1 MRTPK
6 GSGMVGEH
14 QGEHQ
19 FPPESA
25 RKGRRCKLIPMTAQ
39 EAAPQIGENVRYD
52 NTAECLV
59 VYLD

>member
-1 MRTPK
+1 
-6 GSGMVGEH
+6 MVGEH
-14 QGEHQ
+14 QGESQ

-25 RKGRRCKLIPMTAQ
+25 RKGRRCRLIPMTVQ
-39 EAAPQIGENVRYD
+39 TAAPFIGYNVRYD